1 MLKKSFGLWRKAG
14 CVAAVAGALYA
25 AQPAQAA
32 DEAFT
37 PAQKEAMGAFISEYL
52 VSHPEAVVNA
62 LEAYQANRAQIEQK
76 QFMESFAKH
85 KETLAKDTSPIAGN
99 PKGDITIVEFF
110 DYNCGYCKKA
120 VEDVMKL
127 LETDKN
133 LKVVFKDMPILSP
146 ASQEAARWA
155 LAADKQ
161 GKYYEY
167 HVALMKDQN
176 QKNKAEFE
184 SLAKKLG
191 LDVEKMSKDADS
203 KEVREAIEKNLNMA
217 RDLGI
222 RGTPGFIIGDTM
234 APGYLGYDAMK
245 AAVDQARAAKK

>member
-1 MLKKSFGLWRKAG
+1 VLKRSFGLWRKAG
-14 CVAAVAGALYA
+14 YVAAVAGALYA
-25 AQPAQAA
+25 THPAQAA
-32 DEAFT
+32 EEAFT
-37 PAQKEAMGAFISEYL
+37 QAQKDAMGTFISEYL
-52 VSHPEAVVNA
+52 VSHPEVVVNA

-85 KETLAKDTSPIAGN
+85 KETLAGDTSPTAGN
-99 PKGDITIVEFF
+99 PKGDVTIVEFF

-120 VEDVMKL
+120 VEDVVKL

-133 LKVVFKDMPILSP
+133 LKVIFKDMPILSP

-167 HVALMKDQN
+167 HVALMKDPN

-191 LDVEKMSKDADS
+191 LDIEKMRKDAES

-222 RGTPGFIIGDTM
+222 RGTPGFIIGDTL

-245 AAVDQARAAKK
+245 AAVDQVRAKK